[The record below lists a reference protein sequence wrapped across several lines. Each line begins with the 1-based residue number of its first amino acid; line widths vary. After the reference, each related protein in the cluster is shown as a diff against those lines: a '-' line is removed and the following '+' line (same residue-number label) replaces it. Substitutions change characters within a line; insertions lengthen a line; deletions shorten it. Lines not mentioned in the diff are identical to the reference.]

1 MNRWISIYIGQVYK
15 ALYIP
20 MHWCFLGVPLCS
32 RTIWQTF
39 WYHQYTGVELLC
51 MPFLVPS
58 RNFCSFWNIW
68 LSDRLRPN
76 LFKTTYTQGRPGW
89 LPQLSDSCYTIRV
102 LQHISPCYPI
112 LRNTADMS
120 TVRPIKVSSFV
131 GKTSIT
137 SEFLL
142 NWWGI
147 FDDNLNFNFDQRYL
161 H

>member
-1 MNRWISIYIGQVYK
+1 MTSLILYIWQVYK
-15 ALYIP
+15 ALYRP
-20 MHWCFLGVPLCS
+20 MHWCFWVYLCAVE
-32 RTIWQTF
+32 
-39 WYHQYTGVELLC
+39 QYGKPFDIISTGVELLC

-120 TVRPIKVSSFV
+120 TVRPTKVSFFV
-131 GKTSIT
+131 GFYCLS
-137 SEFLL
+137 
-142 NWWGI
+142 
-147 FDDNLNFNFDQRYL
+147 
-161 H
+161 